1 MLFLKKFFTSEK
13 FNYPLTK
20 LLIYPI
26 LCQPSSPDVNL
37 QKGMVLWIILV
48 LAWAAILVAG
58 ICLCRIAAYTDK
70 RVRRITASRVRRGED
85 EQAA

>member
-1 MLFLKKFFTSEK
+1 
-13 FNYPLTK
+13 
-20 LLIYPI
+20 
-26 LCQPSSPDVNL
+26 VNL

-58 ICLCRIAAYTDK
+58 ICLCRIAAYTEK